1 MPTYHD
7 SIDFQMCDRIFD
19 YTSSIQI
26 IRMHRIRDIAMDKY
40 LSRLAV
46 THSRFWDA
54 AICAADPQNLR
65 CLALGEEREG
75 VGIACGSAFLVGEV
89 AS

>member
-1 MPTYHD
+1 MPAYHD

-46 THSRFWDA
+46 THSRFGMRLSAQPIHRISGAWSWA
-54 AICAADPQNLR
+54 R
-65 CLALGEEREG
+65 SVKALGSRA
-75 VGIACGSAFLVGEV
+75 VVRFW
-89 AS
+89 

>member
-1 MPTYHD
+1 
-7 SIDFQMCDRIFD
+7 
-19 YTSSIQI
+19 
-26 IRMHRIRDIAMDKY
+26 
-40 LSRLAV
+40 V